1 MNVFNTG
8 LLNSI
13 LLSQINSGYLIGDKI
28 NQGYLIGKPRVD
40 LKINGDINWDKK
52 CASLSIEFKLF
63 FI

>member
-1 MNVFNTG
+1 MNDG
-8 LLNSI
+8 LIYNI
-13 LLSQINSGYLIGDKI
+13 MRNNIPDRFLIGNNLDYKI
-28 NQGYLIGKPRVD
+28 EKPHID